1 MFKVLRRILLRY
13 YLITKIILVSVIILT
28 GISMLLKIHKMNT
41 TDTNYK
47 LEKRIMLLQLWLVG
61 ITALMILE
69 RVAIYICL

>member
-1 MFKVLRRILLRY
+1 MRY